1 MKAILNNDQ
10 GTILKIERGDLGHVR
25 TVNFRRFFN
34 VKTQKCFEKMLNR
47 TIFIS
52 TVSVPKLKRII
63 GLKNLR
69 FFVLKVSLEDG
80 KKTFPKAVGK
90 KDLKNELGLIRR
102 DTRHSDS

>member
-34 VKTQKCFEKMLNR
+34 VKIQKCFEKMSNR
-47 TIFIS
+47 TIFIN

-63 GLKNLR
+63 GLKR

>member
-63 GLKNLR
+63 GLKR